1 MDEFS
6 KPVVL
11 VAVTKITKTE
21 TTKPTQISL
30 VTNPT
35 LNPKPIFEQEIFRKR
50 DDVIIIDYSYNI
62 SVIGFSGPVE
72 EKEKRKDHSDSII
85 DGIGK
90 SSFCA
95 RFIKPHQV
103 NLRQGSFLDG

>member
-1 MDEFS
+1 M
-6 KPVVL
+6 
-11 VAVTKITKTE
+11 
-21 TTKPTQISL
+21 
-30 VTNPT
+30 
-35 LNPKPIFEQEIFRKR
+35 
-50 DDVIIIDYSYNI
+50 
-62 SVIGFSGPVE
+62 IGFSGPVE

-103 NLRQGSFLDG
+103 RFLLNATQKRPLLNAIELCYRYSIRNQDVSEWHFGRYM

>member
-1 MDEFS
+1 M
-6 KPVVL
+6 VL

-21 TTKPTQISL
+21 TTKPTQTSL

-103 NLRQGSFLDG
+103 NLRQVLF

>member
-1 MDEFS
+1 M
-6 KPVVL
+6 
-11 VAVTKITKTE
+11 
-21 TTKPTQISL
+21 
-30 VTNPT
+30 
-35 LNPKPIFEQEIFRKR
+35 
-50 DDVIIIDYSYNI
+50 
-62 SVIGFSGPVE
+62 IGFSGPVE

-103 NLRQGSFLDG
+103 KNGLGRSDFGLGQIWPSYIGHF

>member
-1 MDEFS
+1 M
-6 KPVVL
+6 
-11 VAVTKITKTE
+11 AVTKITKTE
-21 TTKPTQISL
+21 TTEPTQISL
-30 VTNPT
+30 VVTNPT
-35 LNPKPIFEQEIFRKR
+35 LNPKTVFEQEIFRKS

-103 NLRQGSFLDG
+103 KLTSSILDG

>member
-1 MDEFS
+1 MI
-6 KPVVL
+6 L
-11 VAVTKITKTE
+11 VANLVFYNENQPTTYSYKTQPLFYPE
-21 TTKPTQISL
+21 
-30 VTNPT
+30 
-35 LNPKPIFEQEIFRKR
+35 PKIFRKR

-103 NLRQGSFLDG
+103 NLTQVQF

>member
-1 MDEFS
+1 
-6 KPVVL
+6 
-11 VAVTKITKTE
+11 
-21 TTKPTQISL
+21 
-30 VTNPT
+30 
-35 LNPKPIFEQEIFRKR
+35 
-50 DDVIIIDYSYNI
+50 
-62 SVIGFSGPVE
+62 VIGFSGPVE

-103 NLRQGSFLDG
+103 KISTVGTRDPRIKTAQSY

>member
-1 MDEFS
+1 M
-6 KPVVL
+6 
-11 VAVTKITKTE
+11 
-21 TTKPTQISL
+21 
-30 VTNPT
+30 
-35 LNPKPIFEQEIFRKR
+35 
-50 DDVIIIDYSYNI
+50 
-62 SVIGFSGPVE
+62 IGFSGPVE

-103 NLRQGSFLDG
+103 KLSAPGIHGPKPLSPTRTGKFQKYEIGRSISRFQTNSDRLFPGRPWAVWGSLAHTLP